1 MNYPP
6 SCPTDCSKCNMVRQ
20 VYCTSQLTLNQQ
32 ERLER
37 IEEALNRIE
46 ETLNRIENLLTKP
59 KEEAQE
65 DAGAENSASN

>member
-20 VYCTSQLTLNQQ
+20 AYCTSQLTLNQQ
-32 ERLER
+32 ERLE
-37 IEEALNRIE
+37 RIE

>member
-1 MNYPP
+1 MNYP
-6 SCPTDCSKCNMVRQ
+6 SGCPTDCSKCNMVRQ

-37 IEEALNRIE
+37 IEE
-46 ETLNRIENLLTKP
+46 TLNRIENLLTKP

>member
-1 MNYPP
+1 MNYPS

-37 IEEALNRIE
+37 IEE
-46 ETLNRIENLLTKP
+46 TLNRIENLLTKP

>member
-1 MNYPP
+1 MNYPS

-37 IEEALNRIE
+37 IEE
-46 ETLNRIENLLTKP
+46 TLNRIENLLTKP
-59 KEEAQE
+59 KEEAQQ

>member
-1 MNYPP
+1 MNYPS

-37 IEEALNRIE
+37 IEE
-46 ETLNRIENLLTKP
+46 TLSRIENLLTKP

-65 DAGAENSASN
+65 DAGAENSASE